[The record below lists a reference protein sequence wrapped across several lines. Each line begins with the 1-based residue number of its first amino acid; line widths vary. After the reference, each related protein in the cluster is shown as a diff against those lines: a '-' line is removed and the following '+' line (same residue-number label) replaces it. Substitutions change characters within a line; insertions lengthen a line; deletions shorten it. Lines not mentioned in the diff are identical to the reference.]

1 MTSELA
7 IEFARKIRA
16 REQAVGYW
24 AVLDA
29 PVATERIGRL
39 GYDYVALDAQHGL
52 LGYSGVLNGLMA
64 IDAGHTAVGMVRVE
78 ANNLTA
84 IGKALDAGAVGVIV
98 PLVNTAADAAAAVAA
113 AKYPPMG
120 GRSYGPMRSALRIG
134 PVPADANAA
143 TLVFAM
149 IETPDGLANV
159 KEICA
164 TPGLDGIY
172 VGPRTWPSPSA
183 APSRATPRSR
193 PSSTRRWRP
202 SPTRPPRQGSP
213 PASTPPAGEIAAQ
226 RLRQGYTFTTVASD
240 LTHLELAAKAHL
252 AAGQGRRADACR
264 PPTPATAP
272 SRPTAP

>member
-7 IEFARKIRA
+7 LEFARKIRA

-78 ANNLTA
+78 DNNLTA
-84 IGKALDAGAVGVIV
+84 IGKALDAGAVGIIV
-98 PLVNTAADAAAAVAA
+98 PLVNTAEDAAAAVAA

-149 IETPDGLANV
+149 IETPDGLKNV

-172 VGPRTWPSPSA
+172 VGPSDLTIAVGGAFPGDPAIEAEFNAALEAIAEAAASA
-183 APSRATPRSR
+183 GVAAGIHT
-193 PSSTRRWRP
+193 
-202 SPTRPPRQGSP
+202 
-213 PASTPPAGEIAAQ
+213 ASGDIAAQ

-252 AAGQGRRADACR
+252 AA
-264 PPTPATAP
+264 ATAKD
-272 SRPTAP
+272 